1 MKAEPSAEVARAGF
15 IRRARPHLGTL
26 VEIGVASACQ
36 ASRVCHA
43 SSACRESSACHG
55 SSPGRAC
62 NADAAIAAAFARI
75 VQIESAL
82 SRFDPRSTVGCFNA
96 ATKGAAIALDEDARV
111 VLAAADEL
119 RAASGGIFD
128 ISVGTGCDDWACEGK
143 VLRKRSDEVRLDLGG
158 IAKGHAVDV
167 AVAALQEA
175 GVAAGW
181 VNAGGDLRVFG
192 PLALP
197 IDLRDE
203 QIGGVRRFATIEEG
217 AFATSW
223 IVAAKPSLEL
233 PGRTDRSG
241 RHASV
246 AAERCLWADAL
257 TKVVALTGDP
267 EHALVAAHG
276 ARAWLH

>member
-1 MKAEPSAEVARAGF
+1 M
-15 IRRARPHLGTL
+15 
-26 VEIGVASACQ
+26 
-36 ASRVCHA
+36 
-43 SSACRESSACHG
+43 
-55 SSPGRAC
+55 
-62 NADAAIAAAFARI
+62 
-75 VQIESAL
+75 QIESAL
-82 SRFDPRSTVGCFNA
+82 SRFDPRSTIGRFNA
-96 ATKGAAIALDEDARV
+96 AAKGAAIALDEDARV
-111 VLAAADEL
+111 VLAAAGEL

-128 ISVGTGCDDWACEGK
+128 ISVGTGCDGWACEGR
-143 VLRKRSDEVRLDLGG
+143 VLRKLGDEVRLDLGG

-167 AVAALQEA
+167 AIAALQQA
-175 GVAAGW
+175 GIAAGW

-192 PLALP
+192 KLALP

-203 QIGGVRRFATIEEG
+203 RIGGVRRFATIEDG

-223 IVAAKPSLEL
+223 IAAPQPDPKL